1 MRSRQVAKPRLSSS
15 FSAVSLS
22 KAKRN
27 KKPETKPFCVRLT
40 DDERAEL
47 ETIAGKMPLGRFLRE
62 QLLGS
67 KARKRKKRSKVRQ
80 PKIGDK
86 NLALV
91 MALFGDQ
98 RIASNLNQLARH
110 ANMGT
115 LDFDDETLEQIQEAC
130 AAMIAVRNYLL
141 GD

>member
-1 MRSRQVAKPRLSSS
+1 MSLKGMAITNV
-15 FSAVSLS
+15 SAVFNNTTLPQPQ
-22 KAKRN
+22 RIQ
-27 KKPETKPFCVRLT
+27 KPQTKPFCIRLT
-40 DDERAEL
+40 DDEREAL
-47 ETIAGKMPLGRFLRE
+47 EDRAGKQPLGTWARE
-62 QLLGS
+62 TLLGT
-67 KARKRKKRSKVRQ
+67 KARKRKKRARARQ
-80 PKIGDK
+80 PKVSDK

-115 LDFDDETLEQIQEAC
+115 LDFDDQTLEDIQEAC

-141 GD
+141 DQ